1 MKMVT
6 CYSSKRS
13 ISTILRKQSLNFCDS
28 NVGGRFICNSGILFF
43 QMLMNVLATYMT
55 ATLMQTVQ
63 THRDPIAVFAN
74 PPYNG
79 YGKKCIKTRE
89 CSIKPR
95 NIKWSEWKLEE
106 NGELMA

>member
-1 MKMVT
+1 M
-6 CYSSKRS
+6 
-13 ISTILRKQSLNFCDS
+13 
-28 NVGGRFICNSGILFF
+28 CNSGILFF
-43 QMLMNVLATYMT
+43 QMLMNVLTTYMT

-63 THRDPIAVFAN
+63 NIPGSYSCVCN

-95 NIKWSEWKLEE
+95 NIK
-106 NGELMA
+106 